1 MTLQD
6 KLYKLRRE
14 KGYSQEELAEKLD
27 VSRQAVSK
35 WERGESSPDINN
47 IIAIAKLYD
56 ISVDELA
63 GCIRGDES
71 VSYDS
76 APVSKGISLKKPSC
90 AENAGIADDFIRMSI
105 DGDNAD
111 EIYPQNNS
119 AHSQQDI
126 MPDPVPQNDAYN
138 GNTSYTYADSSSRAA
153 KRADRKNKR
162 SFKVFGSNPPA
173 NTNSPQK
180 AEFCRKAKKFPFW
193 ALMLFCFF
201 FFGGMFDLF
210 GWSWIFFLFI
220 PLYYTSIVAYEKNNM
235 NYFCYPLVA
244 TIAFLGCVFVDN
256 GIFNHYS
263 GTLTSIAAIFWFLS
277 IPLYYTGILAYRKK
291 QCKYFCFPVLVTMV
305 YLIFGLMYSRLFTA
319 FLWLFALIPFYYVYS
334 SSIDKR
340 IFGKKR
346 K

>member
-6 KLYKLRRE
+6 KLYSLRRD

-71 VSYDS
+71 VPISS
-76 APVSKGISLKKPSC
+76 TSPSKGISLKKPAC

-105 DGDNAD
+105 DGDVSE
-111 EIYPQNNS
+111 EIYPQQNS
-119 AHSQQDI
+119 I
-126 MPDPVPQNDAYN
+126 PDPIPQRAQSTGDS
-138 GNTSYTYADSSSRAA
+138 SYTYADSSSGTSEST
-153 KRADRKNKR
+153 KKKKHK
-162 SFKVFGSNPPA
+162 SFKLFESSPPMTA
-173 NTNSPQK
+173 NSPQK
-180 AEFCRKAKKFPFW
+180 TEFCRKAKKFPFW

-201 FFGGMFDLF
+201 FIGGMFDLF

-220 PLYYTSIVAYEKNNM
+220 PLYYTAIAAYEKNSM
-235 NYFCYPLVA
+235 NYFCYPMLA
-244 TIAFLGCVFVDN
+244 AIAFFSCIYIDN
-256 GIFNHYS
+256 WFFRYS
-263 GTLTSIAAIFWFLS
+263 GTLTSISAIFWGLS

-305 YLIFGLMYSRLFTA
+305 YLIFGLLYSRLFTA

-340 IFGKKR
+340 IFGR
-346 K
+346 KSK

>member
-63 GCIRGDES
+63 GCIRGDAS

-76 APVSKGISLKKPSC
+76 TPASNGISLKKPSC
-90 AENAGIADDFIRMSI
+90 AENAGIADDFIRMSV
-105 DGDNAD
+105 DGDSAD
-111 EIYPQNNS
+111 EIYPQNS
-119 AHSQQDI
+119 AAQPQQDI
-126 MPDPVPQNDAYN
+126 IPEPAPQNGAFS
-138 GNTSYTYADSSSRAA
+138 GNTSYTYEDSSSRKT
-153 KRADRKNKR
+153 KRKKR
-162 SFKVFGSNPPA
+162 SFKVYDNAAPA
-173 NTNSPQK
+173 NVNSPQK
-180 AEFCRKAKKFPFW
+180 TEFCRKAKKFPFW
-193 ALMLFCFF
+193 ALMLFLFF

-220 PLYYTSIVAYEKNNM
+220 PLYYTSIAAYEKNNM
-235 NYFCYPLVA
+235 MYFCYPLVA
-244 TIAFLGCVFVDN
+244 TIAFLGCVFIENDLLR
-256 GIFNHYS
+256 HYS

-340 IFGKKR
+340 IFGRKR

>member
-63 GCIRGDES
+63 GCISGDAS
-71 VSYDS
+71 VSLDS
-76 APVSKGISLKKPSC
+76 TPASKGISLKKPSC
-90 AENAGIADDFIRMSI
+90 AENAGIADDFIRMSV
-105 DGDNAD
+105 DGDNSD
-111 EIYPQNNS
+111 EIYPQNS
-119 AHSQQDI
+119 AAQPKQDI
-126 MPDPVPQNDAYN
+126 IPEPAPQKDAFS
-138 GNTSYTYADSSSRAA
+138 GNTSYTYEDSSSRKA
-153 KRADRKNKR
+153 KRKKR
-162 SFKVFGSNPPA
+162 SFKVYDNAPTA
-173 NTNSPQK
+173 NVNSPQK
-180 AEFCRKAKKFPFW
+180 TEFCRRAKKFPFW
-193 ALMLFCFF
+193 ALMLFLFF
-201 FFGGMFDLF
+201 FFGGMFDMF

-220 PLYYTSIVAYEKNNM
+220 PLYYTSIAAYEKNNM
-235 NYFCYPLVA
+235 MYFCYPLVA

-256 GIFNHYS
+256 YLFRHWY
-263 GTLTSIAAIFWFLS
+263 TFTSIAAIFWFLS

-340 IFGKKR
+340 IFGRKR

>member
-63 GCIRGDES
+63 GCIRGDAS

-76 APVSKGISLKKPSC
+76 TPVSKGISLKKPSC
-90 AENAGIADDFIRMSI
+90 AENAGIADDFIRMSV
-105 DGDNAD
+105 DGDNSD
-111 EIYPQNNS
+111 EIYPQNNK
-119 AHSQQDI
+119 SQPKQDI
-126 MPDPVPQNDAYN
+126 MSDPAPQNDAYS
-138 GNTSYTYADSSSRAA
+138 GNTSYTYEDSSSGKA
-153 KRADRKNKR
+153 KRKKR
-162 SFKVFGSNPPA
+162 SFKVFDNAPPA
-173 NTNSPQK
+173 NVSSPQK

-201 FFGGMFDLF
+201 FFGGMFDMF

-220 PLYYTSIVAYEKNNM
+220 PLYYTSIAAYEKNNM
-235 NYFCYPLVA
+235 MYFCYPLVA

-256 GIFNHYS
+256 YLFRHYS

-277 IPLYYTGILAYRKK
+277 IPLYYTGILAFRKK
-291 QCKYFCFPVLVTMV
+291 QCKYFCFPVLVTIV

>member
-6 KLYKLRRE
+6 KLYSLRRE

-47 IIAIAKLYD
+47 IIAIAKVYD

-71 VSYDS
+71 VPMNGSTTS
-76 APVSKGISLKKPSC
+76 RGISLKKPSC
-90 AENAGIADDFIRMSI
+90 AESAGITDEFISMSI
-105 DGDNAD
+105 GGDSSG
-111 EIYPQNNS
+111 EIYPQRNS
-119 AHSQQDI
+119 SPQPQQDV
-126 MPDPVPQNDAYN
+126 MPGSFSNGNTYS
-138 GNTSYTYADSSSRAA
+138 GNTSYTYADCS
-153 KRADRKNKR
+153 ADTGNKKKK
-162 SFKVFGSNPPA
+162 SFKLFKTDPPIS
-173 NTNSPQK
+173 TNSARK
-180 AEFCRKAKKFPFW
+180 TEFCRKAKKFPFW
-193 ALMLFCFF
+193 ALMLLCFF

-220 PLYYTSIVAYEKNNM
+220 PLYYTSIAAYEKNNM

-244 TIAFLGCVFVDN
+244 TIAFFGCLFIDDLL
-256 GIFNHYS
+256 FRHYS
-263 GTLTSIAAIFWFLS
+263 STLTSIAAVFWFLS

-305 YLIFGLMYSRLFTA
+305 YIIFGLMYSRLYTA

-340 IFGKKR
+340 IFGRKK

>member
-63 GCIRGDES
+63 GCIRGDAS

-76 APVSKGISLKKPSC
+76 TPASNGISLKKPSC
-90 AENAGIADDFIRMSI
+90 AENAGIADDFIRMSV
-105 DGDNAD
+105 DGDSAD
-111 EIYPQNNS
+111 EIYPQNS
-119 AHSQQDI
+119 AAQPQQDI
-126 MPDPVPQNDAYN
+126 IPEPAPQNGAFS
-138 GNTSYTYADSSSRAA
+138 GSTSYTYEDCSSRKT
-153 KRADRKNKR
+153 KRKKR
-162 SFKVFGSNPPA
+162 SFKVFDNAPPA
-173 NTNSPQK
+173 NVNSPQK
-180 AEFCRKAKKFPFW
+180 TEFCRKAKKFPFW
-193 ALMLFCFF
+193 ALMLFLFF

-220 PLYYTSIVAYEKNNM
+220 PLYYTSIAAYEKNNM
-235 NYFCYPLVA
+235 MYFCYPLVA
-244 TIAFLGCVFVDN
+244 TIAFLGCVFIENDLLR
-256 GIFNHYS
+256 HYS

-277 IPLYYTGILAYRKK
+277 IPLYYTGILAFRKK

-340 IFGKKR
+340 IFGRKR